1 MHVVLANELAARLGV
16 NAAAFR
22 DGADEDIPAMAS
34 LQAGLWT
41 AGDAMGC
48 AVRDV
53 EEERMRL
60 ERAASLAHCG
70 KLLAWMHKTCSI
82 KCLRQ
87 RQRKEEME
95 ERDDRSACHVNGV
108 HAYVDGYGPAVN
120 DLTSLW
126 TQKCIFRN
134 SWIQVTHPYKF
145 LYL

>member
-41 AGDAMGC
+41 VGDAMGR
-48 AVRDV
+48 AVCDM

-70 KLLAWMHKTCSI
+70 KLLACIHKTCSI
-82 KCLRQ
+82 KCR
-87 RQRKEEME
+87 RDRERRKWKREEMTGQ
-95 ERDDRSACHVNGV
+95 RAM
-108 HAYVDGYGPAVN
+108 
-120 DLTSLW
+120 
-126 TQKCIFRN
+126 
-134 SWIQVTHPYKF
+134 
-145 LYL
+145 